1 MEGKRKFF
9 DRKVP
14 INSTLLSH
22 FNLEG
27 LLILTSNRTIVETIV
42 REPAVQYGGL

>member
-14 INSTLLSH
+14 IKSTLLLN
-22 FNLEG
+22 FELEG
-27 LLILTSNRTIVETIV
+27 PLMLTPNRAIV
-42 REPAVQYGGL
+42 